1 MSDIEHASEAIDVNK
16 QPNLGQL
23 DFKIK
28 YNYAKRALC
37 VVVLRCTN
45 LPASKD
51 AKNSVDAG
59 HGTASIDPYVKLQ
72 VLPEKQHKAKT
83 RVLRKT
89 QSPVYNEEFTF
100 FGVTPNLLES
110 LVVHFVVLNFDRF
123 SRDEILGE
131 VVVRL
136 NQFEFDVLEK
146 QITLSREIAP
156 RGSKV
161 KLVTHTSFRFNVTI
175 FLILK
180 I

>member
-1 MSDIEHASEAIDVNK
+1 MSDIEHVVSEAVEVNK

-37 VVVLRCTN
+37 VVVIKCTN

-51 AKNSVDAG
+51 TKDGAG
-59 HGTASIDPYVKLQ
+59 AASIDPYVKLQ

-100 FGVTPNLLES
+100 FGVTPNLLEN

-161 KLVTHTSFRFNVTI
+161 RLPKSSLS
-175 FLILK
+175 K
-180 I
+180 